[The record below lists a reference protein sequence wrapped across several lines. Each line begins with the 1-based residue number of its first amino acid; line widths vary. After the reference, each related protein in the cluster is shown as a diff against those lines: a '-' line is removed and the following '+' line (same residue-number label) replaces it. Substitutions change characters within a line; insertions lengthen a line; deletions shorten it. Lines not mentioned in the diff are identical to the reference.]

1 MWTSTSMTV
10 PESLILSVMGICV
23 VMGTLVA
30 LALVVMAFS
39 KIMES
44 RNSTAASRAVARP
57 EPEPPGISEE
67 TAAMIIAAICEELK
81 AAPEEL
87 NVTSIVELK

>member
-1 MWTSTSMTV
+1 MWTETYMSI
-10 PESLILSVMGICV
+10 PQSLILSVMGICV
-23 VMGTLVA
+23 VMGTLVC
-30 LALVVMAFS
+30 LALVVLAFS
-39 KIMES
+39 KIMET
-44 RNSTAASRAVARP
+44 RNAATAPAVQRP
-57 EPEPPGISEE
+57 APEPPGISEE